1 MSLRNKVTLIG
12 RTGKDVEI
20 VKFENGKIAKVSLAT
35 SDHYTNALGEKVE
48 ETQWHNLVANGKLAD
63 IMEKYV
69 EKGKEIAV
77 EGKII
82 YRNWDDKEGVKHY
95 ITENETLS
103 DYKTLKELITLK
115 GRNELWIGKG
125 RNLGEKSFLIIEEGK
140 LISFGYYELFH
151 QIQSRKKLNKLQI
164 EVKKVSPEIIND
176 LKLSLLKNEYKI
188 EKLPK

>member
-12 RTGKDVEI
+12 HTGKEVEI
-20 VKFENGKIAKVSLAT
+20 VNFEKGKIAKVSLAT
-35 SDHYTNALGEKVE
+35 NDYYTNSLGERVE

-95 ITENETLS
+95 ITEIRVE
-103 DYKTLKELITLK
+103 ELVL
-115 GRNELWIGKG
+115 
-125 RNLGEKSFLIIEEGK
+125 LGSK
-140 LISFGYYELFH
+140 
-151 QIQSRKKLNKLQI
+151 
-164 EVKKVSPEIIND
+164 
-176 LKLSLLKNEYKI
+176 
-188 EKLPK
+188 